1 MNEAYGCRFENC
13 YWLYK
18 KNQRAFQPHLTVANR
33 DIPAGVSKNVLEV
46 MNELNLVEDF
56 SVNNVTIFERK
67 GDKWESVWTGEL
79 K

>member
-1 MNEAYGCRFENC
+1 MNEAYGCRFENRS
-13 YWLYK
+13 WLYK
-18 KNQRAFQPHLTVANR
+18 KNQRVFQPHLTVANR